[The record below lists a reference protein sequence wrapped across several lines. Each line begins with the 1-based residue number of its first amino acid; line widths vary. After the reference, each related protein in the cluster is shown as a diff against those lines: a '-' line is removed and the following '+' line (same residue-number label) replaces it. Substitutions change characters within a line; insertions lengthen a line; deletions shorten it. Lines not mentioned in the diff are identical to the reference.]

1 MSKKIAIQGE
11 LGAYSHIAA
20 ENLYAGAEIKTCTT
34 FEETFKQAYNDQN
47 YKIVIPIENSLAGR
61 VADIHYLLPKYK
73 LQIHG
78 EYFQTVEHNLLC
90 KQDATI
96 DDIKYVRSHAQA
108 IGQCQNIINKR
119 KFKSI
124 VSADT
129 AGSAKELAEGKDKS
143 IAAIASELSAKI
155 YNLKILEK
163 NIEDEKGNVTR
174 FLIMGKKI
182 EQPEFKSNKN
192 YITSCIF
199 RVKSEPSALYKC
211 LGGFATNQVNLT
223 KLESFSVKNTFD
235 QANFYLD
242 LEGHL
247 EQPGVKKA
255 LELNIKPKF
264 VPFCYVP
271 KEILEAVTLNNPYK
285 RDYLMEDCKRLFNDL
300 NIDLVSEIP
309 ADCNW
314 PSVHAA
320 WSEVNKEDKGLEF
333 MLKIFEARFKKGLN
347 VGDKNIITNICNEIS
362 ISSEFVLSA
371 MDNEDIDKD
380 LKSLTKIMRELKV
393 FGVPTFIYK
402 KERFWG
408 QDRLHYLKDKL
419 NN

>member
-1 MSKKIAIQGE
+1 MTKKKIAIQGE

-20 ENLYAGAEIKTCTT
+20 ENLYENAEIKTCAT
-34 FEETFKQAYNDQN
+34 FEETFKQAYSDPN
-47 YKIVIPIENSLAGR
+47 YKILIPIENSLAGR

-78 EYFQTVEHNLLC
+78 EHFQNVEHNLLC
-90 KQDATI
+90 KQNASI
-96 DDIKYVRSHAQA
+96 QDIKFVRSHAQA
-108 IGQCQNIINKR
+108 IGQCQNIINKK
-119 KFKSI
+119 KFKPI
-124 VSADT
+124 ISADT
-129 AGSAKELAEGKDKS
+129 AGSAKDLAEGNDKS

-174 FLIMGKKI
+174 FLIMGKNI
-182 EQPEFKSNKN
+182 EQPEYKSKKK

-255 LELNIKPKF
+255 LEELGF
-264 VPFCYVP
+264 HT
-271 KEILEAVTLNNPYK
+271 ETLDILGVYEA
-285 RDYLMEDCKRLFNDL
+285 
-300 NIDLVSEIP
+300 
-309 ADCNW
+309 
-314 PSVHAA
+314 
-320 WSEVNKEDKGLEF
+320 
-333 MLKIFEARFKKGLN
+333 
-347 VGDKNIITNICNEIS
+347 
-362 ISSEFVLSA
+362 SA
-371 MDNEDIDKD
+371 FRQK
-380 LKSLTKIMRELKV
+380 
-393 FGVPTFIYK
+393 
-402 KERFWG
+402 
-408 QDRLHYLKDKL
+408 
-419 NN
+419 